1 MIKFGDIQDAFF
13 FVSSAA
19 YGMNSAF
26 LRKDTGQIL
35 YRSEMG
41 DIDEIGDED
50 LDGDTYIEIP
60 HKNDLD
66 LGQRLVFEFI
76 DRNRGQACKH
86 AYASVYFTIASDV
99 TWGFPG
105 RPTQTHICKPDPIT
119 TCLSRFPD
127 KFRSFLNTPSLGT
140 CHKFSGSHTFFSFA
154 AIRPHCLQTNFASL
168 TSFL

>member
-26 LRKDTGQIL
+26 LRRDTGQIL
-35 YRSEMG
+35 YRLEMG

-50 LDGDTYIEIP
+50 LDWDTYIEIP

-76 DRNRGQACKH
+76 ERHLPDEYHRVEQIFRRPGAYGRFKGLLESKGLLDSWYAFESQREEQALRQWCEENE
-86 AYASVYFTIASDV
+86 IA
-99 TWGFPG
+99 
-105 RPTQTHICKPDPIT
+105 
-119 TCLSRFPD
+119 LS
-127 KFRSFLNTPSLGT
+127 G
-140 CHKFSGSHTFFSFA
+140 
-154 AIRPHCLQTNFASL
+154 
-168 TSFL
+168 

>member
-19 YGMNSAF
+19 YGMNSAL

-50 LDGDTYIEIP
+50 FDWDTYIEIP

-76 DRNRGQACKH
+76 ETHLPDEYHRVQQIFRRRGAYGRFKDFLESKGLLESWYTFESQREEQALRQWCEENE
-86 AYASVYFTIASDV
+86 IE
-99 TWGFPG
+99 
-105 RPTQTHICKPDPIT
+105 
-119 TCLSRFPD
+119 LS
-127 KFRSFLNTPSLGT
+127 G
-140 CHKFSGSHTFFSFA
+140 
-154 AIRPHCLQTNFASL
+154 
-168 TSFL
+168 